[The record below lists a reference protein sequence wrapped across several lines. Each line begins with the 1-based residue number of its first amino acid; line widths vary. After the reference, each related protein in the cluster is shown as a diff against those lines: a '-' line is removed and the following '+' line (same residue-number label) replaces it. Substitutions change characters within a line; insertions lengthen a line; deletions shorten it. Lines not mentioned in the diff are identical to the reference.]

1 MARLSCQ
8 AGPPT
13 CHTYL
18 RCGSITLMDNAKLQ
32 RLLTDPTRSPMV
44 SWYDPAVLF
53 RSGLRATLAKL
64 FGRHSDR
71 RLIEALGGQPQN
83 AFDYSKEEADE
94 FWLDYVADLGDGWNS
109 TYAVAYWLSQPE
121 LALRTEEG
129 GSAATR
135 AGRVLLFGGDEVYP
149 YPSRQA
155 YEQGTEKPYATALAA
170 RPKRPDVFAVP
181 GNHDW
186 YDSLV
191 AFSRT
196 FCRPERG
203 FAACRTQQTR
213 SYFALRL
220 PHHWWVLGVDLQL
233 GDDLDEPQVQYF
245 QRVAEAL
252 EEDARI
258 VLCMPEPQWIYERS
272 VHQDPSPD
280 AAATRFLEQNILKR
294 KISVFIAGDLHCYR
308 RHETPDGVQ
317 KITWGGGGAFLR
329 PTNVRH
335 RARLVDGS
343 EPRTAYPPPATSRRI
358 AWRNLL
364 FPFLNPRFFWLPAVL
379 YTLSAWF
386 ASTNLTEET
395 AATAGS
401 ALRAAI
407 EAAVRDP
414 VDGVWLLLF
423 IGAFVAFTDTHVK
436 WYRIAGGM
444 VHAIAHLLLAFAI
457 GWAALR
463 ITTLLVG
470 LPFGALGQLVLAGA
484 ITFVASGFGGA
495 WLIGLYLLISLQVFG
510 RHDQHAFS
518 SLRVQDYKG
527 WLRMRIDAAGALTIH
542 AVGIDR
548 VPRQWKGASNP
559 IGALVEP
566 DDPLATPPHLIERI
580 VIQKP

>member
-1 MARLSCQ
+1 
-8 AGPPT
+8 
-13 CHTYL
+13 
-18 RCGSITLMDNAKLQ
+18 MDKAKLQ
-32 RLLTDPTRSPMV
+32 RLLSDSTRQPMV

-53 RSGLRATLAKL
+53 RSGMRATLAQL

-83 AFDYSKEEADE
+83 AFDYSKQEDGD
-94 FWLDYVADLGDGWNS
+94 FWLDYVADVGDGWNS

-121 LALRTEEG
+121 LALRTED
-129 GSAATR
+129 SRSVSTQ

-155 YEQGTEKPYATALAA
+155 YEQGTEKPYATALVG
-170 RPKRPDVFAVP
+170 RVERPDVFAVP

-272 VHQDPSPD
+272 VQKDPSPD

-308 RHETPDGVQ
+308 RHEDPDGVQ
-317 KITWGGGGAFLR
+317 KIVWGGGGAFLR
-329 PTNVRH
+329 PTHVRH

-343 EPRTAYPPPATSRRI
+343 EPRTAYPPPELSRRI

-379 YTLSAWF
+379 YTLTAWF
-386 ASTNLTEET
+386 ASANLSEET
-395 AATAGS
+395 VATVGS
-401 ALRAAI
+401 ALRAAAA
-407 EAAVRDP
+407 AAVRDP
-414 VDGVWLLLF
+414 VDGIWLLLF

-436 WYRIAGGM
+436 WYRVAGGI

-457 GWAALR
+457 GWAAM
-463 ITTLLVG
+463 LLATHWIG
-470 LPFGALGQLVLAGA
+470 LPFGAVRHLLLAGA

-495 WLIGLYLLISLQVFG
+495 WLIGLYLLISLQIFG

-518 SLRVQDYKG
+518 SLRVQDY
-527 WLRMRIDAAGALTIH
+527 
-542 AVGIDR
+542 
-548 VPRQWKGASNP
+548 
-559 IGALVEP
+559 
-566 DDPLATPPHLIERI
+566 
-580 VIQKP
+580 

>member
-1 MARLSCQ
+1 
-8 AGPPT
+8 
-13 CHTYL
+13 
-18 RCGSITLMDNAKLQ
+18 MDQAKLQ
-32 RLLTDPTRSPMV
+32 RLLTDPTRSRMV

-53 RSGLRATLAKL
+53 RSGLRATLAKI

-71 RLIEALGGQPQN
+71 RLIEALGGQAQS
-83 AFDYSKEEADE
+83 AFDYSKETGD
-94 FWLDYVADLGDGWNS
+94 FWIDYVADLGDGWNS

-121 LALRTEEG
+121 LSLRT
-129 GSAATR
+129 ATATAETTC

-155 YEQGTEKPYATALAA
+155 YEQGTEKPYATALAGRA
-170 RPKRPDVFAVP
+170 KRPDVFAVP

-191 AFSRT
+191 TFSRT

-258 VLCMPEPQWIYERS
+258 ILCMPEPQWIYERS
-272 VHQDPSPD
+272 VLKDPSPD

-308 RHETPDGVQ
+308 RHETDDGVQ
-317 KITWGGGGAFLR
+317 KIVWGGGGAFLR
-329 PTNVRH
+329 PTHVRS
-335 RARLVDGS
+335 RRRLVDGS
-343 EPRTAYPPPATSRRI
+343 QPKTAYPPPETSRRL

-379 YTLSAWF
+379 YTLTAWF
-386 ASTNLTEET
+386 ASTNLSPQTVS
-395 AATAGS
+395 TAGS

-407 EAAVRDP
+407 EEAVRDP
-414 VDGVWLLLF
+414 VDGLWILLF
-423 IGAFVAFTDTHVK
+423 IAGFVAFTDTHVK
-436 WYRIAGGM
+436 WYRIAGGI

-457 GWAALR
+457 GWTALR
-463 ITTLLVG
+463 LTALLGVS
-470 LPFGALGQLVLAGA
+470 FGSLRNLVVAGA
-484 ITFVASGFGGA
+484 ITFLMSGFGGSF
-495 WLIGLYLLISLQVFG
+495 LIGLYLLISLQVFG

-527 WLRMRIDAAGALTIH
+527 WLRMRIDAAGALTLY

-548 VPRQWKGASNP
+548 VPRRWKDEASP
-559 IGALVEP
+559 DGALAQP
-566 DDPLATPPHLIERI
+566 DDASATPPHLIERI
-580 VIQKP
+580 VISKQP